1 MAPFSFTP
9 TSFGITL
16 ILNALYIELNGFF
29 LLFLED
35 YEPNH
40 DFKFLSNIFKMA
52 FQCMPHLST
61 SGHSGIFLKH
71 FQDCSFLE
79 NSVNEFP

>member
-9 TSFGITL
+9 TSFDITL
-16 ILNALYIELNGFF
+16 IFNALYIELNGFF

-40 DFKFLSNIFKMA
+40 DFKFLSNIFKLA
-52 FQCMPHLST
+52 FQHMPHLST
-61 SGHSGIFLKH
+61 SGPSGIFLNTFKIVL
-71 FQDCSFLE
+71 S
-79 NSVNEFP
+79 